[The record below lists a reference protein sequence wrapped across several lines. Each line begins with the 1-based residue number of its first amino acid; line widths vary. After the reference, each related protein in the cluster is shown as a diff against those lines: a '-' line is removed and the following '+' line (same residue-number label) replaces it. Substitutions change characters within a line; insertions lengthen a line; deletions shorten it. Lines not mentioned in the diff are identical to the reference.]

1 MHIWRIKTRMKT
13 IYLAGGCFWGVEK
26 YLSLIPGVAF
36 TETGYANGRTEN
48 PCYSDVCHN
57 NTGHAETV
65 KVEYD
70 PSLLNLAYLLERYY
84 EIIDPTSLNSQGND
98 FGTQYRTGVYFT
110 DGADEEIVLG
120 SIALLQE
127 SYEKPVMIEVRPLVH
142 FYPAEEYHQKYLDKN
157 PGGYCHI
164 DKAKIEERKKQWLT
178 HCEK

>member
-1 MHIWRIKTRMKT
+1 MKT

-26 YLSLIPGVAF
+26 YLSLIHGVAS

-48 PCYSDVCHN
+48 PDYEDVCYN

-70 PSLLNLAYLLERYY
+70 PSLLSLTFLLERYY
-84 EIIDPTSLNSQGND
+84 EIIDPTSINRQGYD
-98 FGTQYRTGVYFT
+98 FGAQYRTGVYFT
-110 DGADEEIVLG
+110 DADDEEIVLG

-127 SYEKPVMIEVRPLVH
+127 SYRKPVMVEVRPLVH

-164 DKAKIEERKKQWLT
+164 DKARFEAVRSAADKA
-178 HCEK
+178 